1 MKDSAPLILFVSDSN
16 GKRIDLDRLKP
27 GALVCR
33 HMRYTTEQALNDIP
47 DVVNPHRVTDLVLQ
61 IGLNDTRHG
70 LSTQKVREDLLEI
83 QLLYRRVFPNARQ
96 HLTELPPIGDGQ
108 IEVNGLVRRL
118 AAYTSSN
125 LISTKQFRDRTTG
138 QLRLNTVAVD
148 GFHYSDIGIKI
159 LAKEIKKSLFSHSN
173 RDGICLTVLNDI
185 RSYSAG
191 F

>member
-1 MKDSAPLILFVSDSN
+1 M
-16 GKRIDLDRLKP
+16 
-27 GALVCR
+27 CR
-33 HMRYTTEQALNDIP
+33 HIRYTTEQALTDIP
-47 DVVNPHRVTDLVLQ
+47 DVVNPGRVTDLVLQ
-61 IGLNDTRHG
+61 VGLNDTRHG

-108 IEVNGLVRRL
+108 IEMNGLVRRL

-138 QLRLNTVAVD
+138 QLRLNTMASD

-159 LAKEIKKSLFSHSN
+159 LAKEVKKSLFSHSN
-173 RDGICLTVLNDI
+173 RDGLCLTVLNDI
-185 RSYSAG
+185 RSFSAG

>member
-33 HMRYTTEQALNDIP
+33 HIRYTTEQALTDIP

-61 IGLNDTRHG
+61 VGLNDTRHG
-70 LSTQKVREDLLEI
+70 LSTQKVRENLLEI
-83 QLLYRRVFPNARQ
+83 QLLYRRVFPNARH

-108 IEVNGLVRRL
+108 SEMNGLLRRL

-138 QLRLNTVAVD
+138 QLRLNTVASD
-148 GFHYSDIGIKI
+148 GYHYSDIGIKI
-159 LAKEIKKSLFSHSN
+159 LAKEIKKSLFSQSN
-173 RDGICLTVLNDI
+173 RDGLCLTLLNNI
-185 RSYSAG
+185 RSFSAG

>member
-70 LSTQKVREDLLEI
+70 LATQKVREDLLEI